1 MADISIFD
9 IIGPRMV
16 GPSSSHTAGA
26 NRLGRMAKKI
36 AQEDI
41 KKAVLNVH
49 GSFARTLKGHGT
61 DRALVAGLLGIREDD
76 EALKYSF
83 DKAKEKGMSYI
94 FREVD
99 LGDVHPNTVKIE
111 METITGK
118 EVSVVGSSTGGGS
131 ILIVEIDGLK
141 VQFTG
146 LYPTL
151 ITRHQDN
158 PGVIHQVTE
167 VLADD
172 GINVAYMSVFRQ
184 NKGNQAFMVIESDD
198 SIPETV
204 IEDLRESVG
213 LLEDVFVIE
222 GI

>member
-36 AQEDI
+36 AQGDI

-83 DKAKEKGMSYI
+83 DIAKEKGMTYS
-94 FREVD
+94 FKEVD
-99 LGDVHPNTVKIE
+99 LGDVHPNTVKVE
-111 METITGK
+111 METLTGK
-118 EVSVVGSSTGGGS
+118 EVTVVGSSTGGGS

-151 ITRHQDN
+151 ITRHKDH

-167 VLADD
+167 VLADE

-184 NKGNQAFMVIESDD
+184 DKGDQAFMVIESDD
-198 SIPETV
+198 SIPETI
-204 IEDLRESVG
+204 IEGLRVSVG
-213 LLEDVFVIE
+213 LLKDVFVIE